1 MTRSTYTAVLCVLVV
16 LLGALAAGC
25 GGDDDD
31 GEQAGES
38 GGAAAIEEAEILLS
52 FPESIAWAPLLVAR
66 EQGYFED
73 EGLTVKTQAT
83 EGSGFVTQQIIAG
96 NGDFGWAGADSVIIA
111 ASKDP
116 RIRAVMCNQEQ
127 NIFRIV
133 VPEGS
138 PIQSVDDLR
147 GKTLGFTERGGGEE
161 PLVRSSLAD
170 AGITDEVEQLPIG
183 AAGPQS
189 QQAIQ
194 SGQVDAYASS
204 YPDISSLTA
213 EGLAFTD
220 ITPDKF
226 SATPGDCLVALS
238 ETLQD
243 PAKAEVAAKLGRVW
257 TKGAVFATANQDAAL
272 DASCKAVPEE
282 CENMEFATAFMADT
296 VRLLQPIDESMPLG
310 SLNPEGWQTTADV
323 LLETETIEQEVD
335 VDQLIASPEV
345 RGIQKKILDFDEAA
359 VEQEAE
365 AGGG

>member
-1 MTRSTYTAVLCVLVV
+1 MTRSTYAAVLCVLMV

-25 GGDDDD
+25 GGDDD
-31 GEQAGES
+31 GEQSAEP
-38 GGAAAIEEAEILLS
+38 GGAAGIEEAEILLS

-73 EGLTVKTQAT
+73 EGLSVETQET
-83 EGSGFVTQQIIAG
+83 EGSGFVTQQVIAG
-96 NGDFGWAGADSVIIA
+96 NGDFGWAGADSIIIA
-111 ASKDP
+111 ASKEP

-138 PIQSVDDLR
+138 PIQSVDDLAGR
-147 GKTLGFTERGGGEE
+147 TLGFTERGGGEE

-170 AGITDEVEQLPIG
+170 AGITDEVELLPIG

-213 EGLAFTD
+213 EGLSFTD

-243 PAKAEVAAKLGRVW
+243 PAKAEVAAKLGRAW
-257 TKGAVFATANQDAAL
+257 TKGAVFATANQEAAL

-282 CENMEFATAFMADT
+282 CENMEFATAFLADT
-296 VRLLQPIDESMPLG
+296 VTLLQPVDESMPLG
-310 SLNPEGWQTTADV
+310 SLNPDGWQTTADV
-323 LLETETIEQEVD
+323 LLETESIDQEVD

-345 RGIQKKILDFDEAA
+345 TAIQEKILDFDQAA

-365 AGGG
+365 GAGP